1 MFVMIHRKHS
11 SHRNFFLLQ
20 MRGSRQSPNL
30 RYWRFYT
37 DTLPRTRE
45 YRSPHQRYC
54 KIPDM
59 DVGGDMT
66 GAHSVHGEMENSQ
79 GRRPNEVGG
88 FGNMNI
94 NYSWPNELT
103 QDIEIPV
110 PHAMRVVRTVRVGP
124 PDTALTSTLRTD
136 TSMTKSKESSFQIAE
151 FFIDHPILAM
161 LVVALIALIGSICIF
176 ALPTGW
182 LPF

>member
-1 MFVMIHRKHS
+1 
-11 SHRNFFLLQ
+11 
-20 MRGSRQSPNL
+20 
-30 RYWRFYT
+30 
-37 DTLPRTRE
+37 
-45 YRSPHQRYC
+45 
-54 KIPDM
+54 
-59 DVGGDMT
+59 
-66 GAHSVHGEMENSQ
+66 MENSQ
-79 GRRPNEVGG
+79 ARRPNEVAG
-88 FGNMNI
+88 FENMNT

-110 PHAMRVVRTVRVGP
+110 PRVVRIVRTVRAGLP
-124 PDTALTSTLRTD
+124 AMASTLRTV

-176 ALPTGW
+176 AMPTGW

>member
-1 MFVMIHRKHS
+1 
-11 SHRNFFLLQ
+11 
-20 MRGSRQSPNL
+20 
-30 RYWRFYT
+30 
-37 DTLPRTRE
+37 
-45 YRSPHQRYC
+45 
-54 KIPDM
+54 
-59 DVGGDMT
+59 
-66 GAHSVHGEMENSQ
+66 MENSQ
-79 GRRPNEVGG
+79 GRRPNEVAG
-88 FGNMNI
+88 FGNMNT

-110 PHAMRVVRTVRVGP
+110 ARVVRIVRTVRAGLP
-124 PDTALTSTLRTD
+124 AMASTLRTV

-176 ALPTGW
+176 AMPTGW